1 MDTGNISALV
11 LAGGKGTRIGQSLP
25 KVLNPIVGKPM
36 IYYILDTIRKI
47 PIHHI
52 LVVVGFR
59 DLDVRGSIR
68 NEDIDYVYQEE
79 QLGTGHALKISIP
92 ELPLE
97 CSEVMVVNG
106 DDSAFYDV
114 FTLRGFINSHRLSKS
129 KLSLMTMKI
138 KDPSGL
144 ARIVRN
150 SDNKIVGIVEGRDV
164 SKDEEKINE
173 INTGCYII
181 NIDWLKRSVGLLGKS
196 NTGEYYIP
204 DLISIASNQKTTINS
219 YLLPNSQEWKSVNTQ
234 NDLKEVNT
242 EMLKKLKEKKKPTV
256 FIFGIDNTLI
266 NTDAIKKHISQTLV
280 PDIFGDKLT
289 EAFWKEYEKTRSTL
303 GFVSIP
309 DFSDA
314 FAQKVKIPEFAY
326 SVRKMFYSFPF
337 DHFVYDGVNELMD
350 YVQEKGEIAIVS
362 EGDLVYQP
370 LKIKNLHFVKYIDEV
385 FVFENKIANINKII
399 DIYKSWRKVVI
410 DDKTSVLKSFK
421 KLDPNAITI
430 HLQQG
435 TYGHIPQSG
444 FTPNLEAKNIDQV
457 RKFIQEL

>member
-1 MDTGNISALV
+1 M
-11 LAGGKGTRIGQSLP
+11 
-25 KVLNPIVGKPM
+25 
-36 IYYILDTIRKI
+36 
-47 PIHHI
+47 
-52 LVVVGFR
+52 
-59 DLDVRGSIR
+59 
-68 NEDIDYVYQEE
+68 
-79 QLGTGHALKISIP
+79 
-92 ELPLE
+92 
-97 CSEVMVVNG
+97 
-106 DDSAFYDV
+106 
-114 FTLRGFINSHRLSKS
+114 
-129 KLSLMTMKI
+129 
-138 KDPSGL
+138 
-144 ARIVRN
+144 
-150 SDNKIVGIVEGRDV
+150 
-164 SKDEEKINE
+164 
-173 INTGCYII
+173 
-181 NIDWLKRSVGLLGKS
+181 GKS

-435 TYGHIPQSG
+435 TYGHISQSG

>member
-36 IYYILDTIRKI
+36 IHYSLDTIRKI

-68 NEDIDYVYQEE
+68 NEDIDYIYQAE

-97 CSEVMVVNG
+97 CNEVMVLNG

-114 FTLRGFINSHRLSKS
+114 FTLREFIDSHQFNKA
-129 KLSLMTMKI
+129 KISLMTI
-138 KDPSGL
+138 KVKNPAGL
-144 ARIVRN
+144 GRIFRN
-150 SDNKIVGIVEGRDV
+150 TNGEIKRIIEE
-164 SKDEEKINE
+164 KDASEIEKKINE
-173 INTGCYII
+173 INTGCYIF
-181 NIDWLKRSVGLLGKS
+181 NIDWLKRSIGKLGKS
-196 NTGEYYIP
+196 SSGEYYIP
-204 DLISIASNQKTTINS
+204 DLVSVAIDQKTRINS
-219 YLLPNSQEWKSVNTQ
+219 HLLLNNKEWVSINTQ
-234 NDLKEVNT
+234 KQLEEANIET
-242 EMLKKLKEKKKPTV
+242 LKKLKKKKQPTV
-256 FIFGIDNTLI
+256 FVFGIDNTLI
-266 NTDAIKKHISQTLV
+266 NTDAIKKHISQNLV
-280 PDIFGDKLT
+280 PDLFGDKLT
-289 EAFWKEYEKTRSTL
+289 DAFWKEYENTRHKF

-314 FAQKVKIPEFAY
+314 FAQKVKVPEFAY
-326 SVRKMFYSFPF
+326 SVRKMFYSLPF
-337 DHFVYDGVNELMD
+337 DRFVYDGVNELMD
-350 YVQEKGEIAIVS
+350 YIQEKGEITIVS

-370 LKIKNLHFVKYIDEV
+370 LKIKNLNFVRYIDEV
-385 FVFENKIANINKII
+385 FVFENKIANIDKIL
-399 DIYKSWRKVVI
+399 DIYKSWRKIVI
-410 DDKTSVLKSFK
+410 DDKASVLKSFR

-444 FTPNLEAKNIDQV
+444 FTPNLEAENIDQV